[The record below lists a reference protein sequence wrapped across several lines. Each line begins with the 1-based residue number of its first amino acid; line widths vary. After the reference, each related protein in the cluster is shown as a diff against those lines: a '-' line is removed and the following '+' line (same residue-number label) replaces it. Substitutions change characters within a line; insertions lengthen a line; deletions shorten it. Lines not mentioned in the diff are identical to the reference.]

1 MGHYYRI
8 DGTPAHFE
16 GPAGGATTLREARKH
31 GLVPSVTE
39 VLAILAKPKLEEWKR
54 KQTLLA
60 ACNLT
65 DDERAILLRMD
76 ERMTTGAEIEAEELA
91 EYRAWF
97 KTIWSRVER
106 EASRIAQEAALEG
119 KAIHDAIEASFER
132 RPFVARFRPIVSAV
146 HQVLSD
152 NFGGVP
158 DWEVEQSFA
167 HPAGFGGKMDIR
179 SRSLRL
185 IGDHKGVQVAPDEE
199 KQLAHDQHWQLGGY
213 AEGIEMP
220 DDCRGFNLF
229 ISRTHPGHVRF
240 HEWSPDKMRQG
251 REVFM
256 ATLKTWQAIKGFR
269 P

>member
-1 MGHYYRI
+1 MGHYYRN

-60 ACNLT
+60 AIWLP
-65 DDERAILLRMD
+65 DEDRERLQRMD
-76 ERMTTGAEIEAEELA
+76 AQVAAEAEPDPDQK
-91 EYRAWF
+91 AWF
-97 KTIWSRVER
+97 RGLWSRVER
-106 EASRIAQEAALEG
+106 EASRIAQEAAAEG
-119 KAIHDAIEASFER
+119 AAIHDAIEASFER

-146 HQVLSD
+146 HQILSD

-185 IGDHKGVQVAPDEE
+185 IGDHKGVQVAPDED

-213 AEGIEMP
+213 AEGIDMQ

-240 HEWSPDKMRQG
+240 HEWSPEKMRQG